1 MPPYLRDTHRPDA
14 DTGYKYPHMYINH
27 YVNQRYLPADI
38 REGEFYTF
46 GDNKTERAAL
56 EYRNFIRA
64 AAKDDK

>member
-1 MPPYLRDTHRPDA
+1 
-14 DTGYKYPHMYINH
+14 MYINH